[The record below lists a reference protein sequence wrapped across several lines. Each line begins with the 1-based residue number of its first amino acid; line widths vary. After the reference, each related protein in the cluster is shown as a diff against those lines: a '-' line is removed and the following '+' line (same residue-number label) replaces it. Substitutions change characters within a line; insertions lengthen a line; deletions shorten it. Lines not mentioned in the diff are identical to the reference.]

1 MGLENMDLFDI
12 LNKKENTKD
21 DLIFILK
28 NNFYLLN
35 YIDKNVIHKYIKDN
49 DFFDILSSKNNS
61 LNILIDYFPTID
73 DDLMLLLLDNLR
85 KKNIVINDGDAN
97 RTVYYEGKLNLEFF
111 KQEKINTYLDTFDNY
126 DESKKIELYLKN
138 NLFYFFMDKKT
149 KLKILNEYLDS
160 NKYDNYFINDFIR
173 KNNFDYGKKLFL
185 KLLKSN
191 DIKLINLLSS
201 HMISKYA
208 NKDNILEI
216 INVLDNHFM
225 TTDKDVKNYI
235 YILSLSIQHGDYYF
249 NNDEIN
255 VISKFYLEKYIYS
268 MDMGEFITFL
278 ERMKENNTLIPT
290 RDDILIKVIENIDY
304 NFVFN
309 NFYNNVGNKEY
320 FIKSITKINLID
332 YKMDRNSF
340 LFKLF
345 LEENKLIFNI
355 ENIKYCKDFLSLLH
369 KDEYIKVFE
378 YWEDKLNYNNV
389 HKYVFSV
396 DFFKSLEK
404 HDLNFKDLKIKNRS
418 YINTFCLV
426 ESKEQ
431 FDLLLKNVLI
441 KNNLVFDYLLFIM
454 RYSESSFNSE
464 IPKIY
469 VINQLLDNLDCNNQ
483 NIEKILENFKTFNTH
498 VLSFVFEQYKSSDLL
513 IPDIF
518 INYLSDILLTIRDE
532 KKDVIEKFIIETNYK
547 NLLNLNNNKNSNKE
561 YKKI

>member
-1 MGLENMDLFDI
+1 MDLFDI